1 MAIYFY
7 ASPVHAGGVG
17 GDSGAGGDCGA
28 CRRDMLKKK
37 FFISKYAWPPK
48 PWFARYLESVA
59 VGKRATLYLA
69 QSRLH
74 CYFFYF
80 F

>member
-1 MAIYFY
+1 
-7 ASPVHAGGVG
+7 
-17 GDSGAGGDCGA
+17 
-28 CRRDMLKKK
+28 MLKKN

-80 F
+80 FYNVIL